1 MVRKNDSCEEIG
13 AGFVRISQNSAMEID
28 KTFAKI
34 EMFLILCT

>member
-1 MVRKNDSCEEIG
+1 MTHVKKYVE
-13 AGFVRISQNSAMEID
+13 FVRISQNSAKEID